1 MTYQVS
7 FQQVGA
13 MPYAIGLY
21 GSMEAALAAAA
32 ANGAIIPPAAADG
45 DLSME
50 VAGHEGD
57 DNFAI
62 WIEASHD

>member
-13 MPYAIGLY
+13 MPRAIGLY

-32 ANGAIIPPAAADG
+32 ANGAILPPAAEDG
-45 DLSME
+45 DLAME
-50 VAGHEGD
+50 IAGHEGD
-57 DNFAI
+57 DNYAI
-62 WIEASHD
+62 WIEATA

>member
-7 FQQVGA
+7 FQQTGA

-62 WIEASHD
+62 WIEATA